1 MSKLTKRKSEN
12 QIGKQM
18 PSYYELQKEAK
29 QQADNALEVAKS
41 QDKPVKYLINTK
53 LWERIKN

>member
-29 QQADNALEVAKS
+29 QQALNALEVAK
-41 QDKPVKYLINTK
+41 QLNKPVKYLLK
-53 LWERIKN
+53 H